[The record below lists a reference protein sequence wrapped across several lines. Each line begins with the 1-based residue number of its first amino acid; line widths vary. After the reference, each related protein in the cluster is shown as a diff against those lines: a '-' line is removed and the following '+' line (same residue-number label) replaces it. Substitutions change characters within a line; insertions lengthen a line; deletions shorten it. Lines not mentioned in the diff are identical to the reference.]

1 MPLSNPEMSQFHK
14 SSTLGCRNVYRVLM
28 EKPEGKH
35 HSDEMG
41 IDVRVYYNVFLD
53 GGDVTICQ

>member
-1 MPLSNPEMSQFHK
+1 
-14 SSTLGCRNVYRVLM
+14 M

-35 HSDEMG
+35 HSDDMG